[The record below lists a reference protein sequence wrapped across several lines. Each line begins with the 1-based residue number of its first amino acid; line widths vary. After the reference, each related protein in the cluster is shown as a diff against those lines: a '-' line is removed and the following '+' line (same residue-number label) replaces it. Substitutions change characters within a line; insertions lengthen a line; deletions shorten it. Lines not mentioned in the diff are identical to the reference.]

1 MARPPTL
8 LSSVR
13 KGVRETRDTVEL
25 VRRTR
30 AVIDDIDK
38 PPPGAH
44 WRDQVKHAARNLL
57 RSAGR
62 EVLYALWV
70 PLLLLLIVIANL
82 LALAALF
89 WLIGFL

>member
-1 MARPPTL
+1 ML
-8 LSSVR
+8 
-13 KGVRETRDTVEL
+13 
-25 VRRTR
+25 
-30 AVIDDIDK
+30 DDLDK
-38 PPPGAH
+38 PPPGAP
-44 WRDQVKHAARNLL
+44 WREHVNHAGRNML
-57 RSAGR
+57 RSVGR